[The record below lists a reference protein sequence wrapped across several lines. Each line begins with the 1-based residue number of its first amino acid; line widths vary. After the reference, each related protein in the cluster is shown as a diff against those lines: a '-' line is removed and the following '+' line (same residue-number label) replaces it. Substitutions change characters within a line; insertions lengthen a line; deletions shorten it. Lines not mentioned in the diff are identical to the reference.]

1 MFGFRYPPAPFHGTL
16 PREQAETIEEET
28 QVVLGLTMEE
38 IQQVIAEAAE
48 TTPDIGPEGEEMSDP
63 EYVTAY
69 LLNIIIPLM
78 RYNNQRIEDQLRAV
92 GIAVPTIEQI
102 QAAVQAAQEEQA
114 ARDAQDGGS
123 PSESAE
129 TASATEEP
137 QE

>member
-1 MFGFRYPPAPFHGTL
+1 M
-16 PREQAETIEEET
+16 
-28 QVVLGLTMEE
+28 VLGLTMEE

-78 RYNNQRIEDQLRAV
+78 RYNNQRIEQQLNAI

-102 QAAVQAAQEEQA
+102 QEAMEQARAEQAAQA
-114 ARDAQDGGS
+114 APATGA
-123 PSESAE
+123 SESAE
-129 TASATEEP
+129 AASASEEP
-137 QE
+137 QQ

>member
-1 MFGFRYPPAPFHGTL
+1 M
-16 PREQAETIEEET
+16 
-28 QVVLGLTMEE
+28 VLGLTMEE

-78 RYNNQRIEDQLRAV
+78 RYNNQRIEQQLNAI

-102 QAAVQAAQEEQA
+102 QEAMEQARAEQAAQGAQA
-114 ARDAQDGGS
+114 TGA
-123 PSESAE
+123 SESAE
-129 TASATEEP
+129 AASASEEP
-137 QE
+137 QQ

>member
-1 MFGFRYPPAPFHGTL
+1 MD
-16 PREQAETIEEET
+16 
-28 QVVLGLTMEE
+28 E

-78 RYNNQRIEDQLRAV
+78 RYNNQRIEQQLNAV

-102 QAAVQAAQEEQA
+102 QEAIEKARVEQAAQAAQA
-114 ARDAQDGGS
+114 GEA
-123 PSESAE
+123 SESAGAAA
-129 TASATEEP
+129 ASEERQP
-137 QE
+137 

>member
-1 MFGFRYPPAPFHGTL
+1 MA
-16 PREQAETIEEET
+16 
-28 QVVLGLTMEE
+28 LGLTMEE

-69 LLNIIIPLM
+69 LLNIIIPLL

-92 GIAVPTIEQI
+92 GITVPTIEQI
-102 QAAVQAAQEEQA
+102 QAAIQAAQQEEQA
-114 ARDAQDGGS
+114 ARATSDGQS
-123 PSESAE
+123 ASESAE
-129 TASATEEP
+129 TAQATEEP